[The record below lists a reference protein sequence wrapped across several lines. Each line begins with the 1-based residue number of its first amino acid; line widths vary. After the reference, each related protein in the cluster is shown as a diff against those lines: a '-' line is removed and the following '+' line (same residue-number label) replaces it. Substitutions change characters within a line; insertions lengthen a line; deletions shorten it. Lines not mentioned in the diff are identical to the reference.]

1 MKPNF
6 KLRNKKILVTGGAG
20 FIGSNLCEYLLNS
33 DAIVSCLDNFSTGN
47 QDNIRQ
53 AASQVDQ
60 KMREIGG
67 KSPNLSTSD
76 VAILAAMYIFDEY
89 SSSTVG
95 ESSFKGRIESRVESL
110 IERIDQAI

>member
-1 MKPNF
+1 
-6 KLRNKKILVTGGAG
+6 
-20 FIGSNLCEYLLNS
+20 
-33 DAIVSCLDNFSTGN
+33 
-47 QDNIRQ
+47 
-53 AASQVDQ
+53 
-60 KMREIGG
+60 MREIGG

-95 ESSFKGRIESRVESL
+95 ESSFKGRIESRIESL

>member
-1 MKPNF
+1 MENQQSESIIVKIFGKDYSF
-6 KLRNKKILVTGGAG
+6 KAT
-20 FIGSNLCEYLLNS
+20 E
-33 DAIVSCLDNFSTGN
+33 N

-53 AASQVDQ
+53 AATQVDQ

-95 ESSFKGRIESRVESL
+95 ESSFKGRIESRIESL

>member
-1 MKPNF
+1 MENQQSESIIVKIFGKDYSF
-6 KLRNKKILVTGGAG
+6 KATT
-20 FIGSNLCEYLLNS
+20 E
-33 DAIVSCLDNFSTGN
+33 N

>member
-1 MKPNF
+1 MENQQSES
-6 KLRNKKILVTGGAG
+6 ILVKIFGKDYSFKA
-20 FIGSNLCEYLLNS
+20 
-33 DAIVSCLDNFSTGN
+33 TGN
-47 QDNIRQ
+47 EDNIRQ

-95 ESSFKGRIESRVESL
+95 ESSFKGRIESRIESL
-110 IERIDQAI
+110 IERIDQAV

>member
-1 MKPNF
+1 MENQQSESIIVNIFGKDYSF
-6 KLRNKKILVTGGAG
+6 KA
-20 FIGSNLCEYLLNS
+20 
-33 DAIVSCLDNFSTGN
+33 TGN

-53 AASQVDQ
+53 AATQVDQ

-95 ESSFKGRIESRVESL
+95 ESSFKGRIESRIESL

>member
-1 MKPNF
+1 MEHQQSESIIV
-6 KLRNKKILVTGGAG
+6 KIFGKDYSFTA
-20 FIGSNLCEYLLNS
+20 
-33 DAIVSCLDNFSTGN
+33 TGN
-47 QDNIRQ
+47 EDNIRQ

-95 ESSFKGRIESRVESL
+95 ESSFKGRIESRIESL
-110 IERIDQAI
+110 IERIDHAV

>member
-1 MKPNF
+1 MENQQSESIIV
-6 KLRNKKILVTGGAG
+6 KIFGKDYS
-20 FIGSNLCEYLLNS
+20 FI
-33 DAIVSCLDNFSTGN
+33 ATGN

-53 AASQVDQ
+53 AATQVDQ

-95 ESSFKGRIESRVESL
+95 ESSFKGRIESRIESL

>member
-1 MKPNF
+1 MENQQSESIIVKIFGKDYSF
-6 KLRNKKILVTGGAG
+6 KA
-20 FIGSNLCEYLLNS
+20 
-33 DAIVSCLDNFSTGN
+33 TGN
-47 QDNIRQ
+47 QDSIRQ

-89 SSSTVG
+89 SSLTAG
-95 ESSFKGRIESRVESL
+95 ESSFKGRIESRLESL